1 MNHLKKYSV
10 CCDIGGSHISCL
22 LIDIETGI
30 LEDKS
35 LVSIKV
41 DNNESSETLLKT
53 WTKAINN
60 CKNNFPDNS
69 EFIGVSMAIPGPFD
83 YENGIGLYDNSN
95 QKFVHLNNINIKEEL
110 AERLNLEPSKI
121 KFLNDATAFALG
133 SFWYGSGK
141 EYSKMVAITL
151 GTGFGSSFID
161 NGKTIEEGPTVPKEG
176 CLWHVPYKN
185 GIADDYFSTR
195 WFVNNFNLVS
205 DEKVTG
211 VRRVA
216 ELANEGNKKAI
227 HLFNQFGENLA
238 DCLGQYLEAFNAEVV
253 VMGGN
258 IAEAFTL
265 FKPTLYTSLKEKGL
279 NIEFKVSILKEN
291 AAMLGAVTTFN
302 NTKNE
307 K

>member
-110 AERLNLEPSKI
+110 AERLDQLRGMNKLVEAQRLEQRC
-121 KFLNDATAFALG
+121 KFDMEMMRELG
-133 SFWYGSGK
+133 YCSGI
-141 EYSKMVAITL
+141 ENYSRYLSGRK
-151 GTGFGSSFID
+151 
-161 NGKTIEEGPTVPKEG
+161 
-176 CLWHVPYKN
+176 
-185 GIADDYFSTR
+185 
-195 WFVNNFNLVS
+195 
-205 DEKVTG
+205 
-211 VRRVA
+211 
-216 ELANEGNKKAI
+216 
-227 HLFNQFGENLA
+227 QGEA
-238 DCLGQYLEAFNAEVV
+238 PP
-253 VMGGN
+253 
-258 IAEAFTL
+258 TL
-265 FKPTLYTSLKEKGL
+265 FE
-279 NIEFKVSILKEN
+279 
-291 AAMLGAVTTFN
+291 
-302 NTKNE
+302 
-307 K
+307 